1 LIAGAVAPEA
11 LKFVGRFGVSPGPDL
26 RKNRMTWM
34 PMIDANGCPIWVEVA
49 GPEGAPVLILS
60 NSLGTDLHMWDVQAP
75 AFAQR
80 FRLVRYDR
88 RGHGKSG
95 LPGGPY
101 TMERLGRDALAIAD
115 SLGFARFDWCGLS
128 MGGMEGMWLAA
139 HAPERIDRL
148 VLCNTTCHYPEPSY
162 WNERITA
169 IRASGGPAAL
179 ADRIMGLWFSAQF
192 RARAPAAVAPLRAM
206 LAATRMQG
214 YIACCEAIRDMD
226 HRDLLARIASPTLI
240 IAGQHDQATPVAAAQ
255 FIHSRIA
262 GASLAILDAAHISN
276 VEQSALFAETVLRF
290 LAPRGG

>member
-1 LIAGAVAPEA
+1 
-11 LKFVGRFGVSPGPDL
+11 
-26 RKNRMTWM
+26 
-34 PMIDANGCPIWVEVA
+34 MIDANGCPIWVEVA
-49 GPEGAPVLILS
+49 GPERAPVLILS

-148 VLCNTTCHYPEPSY
+148 VLCNTTCHYPDPSY

-169 IRASGGPAAL
+169 IRASGGPAPL

-206 LAATRMQG
+206 LAATRMEG

-240 IAGQHDQATPVAAAQ
+240 VAGRHDQATPVAAAQ

-276 VEQSALFAETVLRF
+276 VEQPALFTDTVLRF